1 MSITFKGYLVNGQSV
16 TGPTGASGSATN
28 TGATGHT
35 GSTGPTGYTGPT
47 GVSGN
52 LYNTYTTNGSN
63 SNPYPITPSPIQG
76 GNFDCYVQPNLSY
89 ISGNSVIVVK
99 STDRNTHFEGYV
111 RTYTSYGTY
120 GYIFIENITN
130 IQGSFT
136 NAVYNINLDGTDGPT
151 GPTGFTGNTG
161 PAGSA
166 FNTGATGPT
175 GFTGYTGFTGF
186 TGPTGFGAVA
196 ASLLRA
202 SRTTTQTVSSGSTII
217 FTQTDAIAGSDI
229 SLNTITGQITLVPG
243 RTYRFIG
250 AVPGG
255 TGLTRPAFEWY
266 NETISSY
273 VGSIQE
279 FYYNN
284 DGANNSGSGSI
295 AEYIFTPSIITVMS
309 FRCISG
315 TSYIVGGNGD
325 FSTNGSYPW
334 CEITVIAGY
343 APALKG
349 ETGPTGS
356 SFDVSYT
363 IYNDPTNTI
372 ITSSTT
378 LSAPYYDIYQIST
391 ASNPSFT
398 VTLPSISGRK
408 QITIVDVGGT
418 LSQRPVTILT
428 SNGNTI
434 GGQTG
439 MIFNLNYG
447 SYTFVSNY
455 LSNDKWFIM

>member
-1 MSITFKGYLVNGQSV
+1 
-16 TGPTGASGSATN
+16 
-28 TGATGHT
+28 
-35 GSTGPTGYTGPT
+35 
-47 GVSGN
+47 
-52 LYNTYTTNGSN
+52 
-63 SNPYPITPSPIQG
+63 
-76 GNFDCYVQPNLSY
+76 
-89 ISGNSVIVVK
+89 
-99 STDRNTHFEGYV
+99 V

-151 GPTGFTGNTG
+151 GYTGSTGYTGATGITGSTGSTGPTGNTG
-161 PAGSA
+161 PIGPAGSTT
-166 FNTGATGPT
+166 NTGATGPT
-175 GFTGYTGFTGF
+175 GPTGYTGFTGF
-186 TGPTGFGAVA
+186 TGPTGFGTVA

-202 SRTTTQTVSSGSTII
+202 SRTAIQTVSSGSTII
-217 FTQTDAIAGSDI
+217 FTQIDASAGPDI

-255 TGLTRPAFEWY
+255 SGLTRPAFEWY
-266 NETISSY
+266 NETTSNY

-284 DGANNSGSGSI
+284 DSANNSGSGSI
-295 AEYIFTPSIITVMS
+295 AEYIFTPGVTTVMS

-315 TSYIVGGNGD
+315 ASYIVGGNGD
-325 FSTNGSYPW
+325 FSTSGSYPW

-343 APALKG
+343 VPALKG
-349 ETGPTGS
+349 DTGPTGFTGMTGP
-356 SFDVSYT
+356 SFDSSYT
-363 IYNDPTNTI
+363 IYNDPTNTV

-391 ASNPSFT
+391 ASTPSFT
-398 VTLPSISGRK
+398 ITLPVITQRRK
-408 QITIVDVGGT
+408 FTIVDVGGT
-418 LSQRPVTILT
+418 LTQRPVTIVT
-428 SNGNTI
+428 SGGNTVA
-434 GGQTG
+434 GQTG
-439 MIFNLNYG
+439 ILFNLNYG

-455 LSNDKWFIM
+455 LSNDKWFIV